1 MLTDPNKR
9 LTAGEVLSH
18 PWVSNLAPN
27 SAEIVL
33 ELNIQNLVS
42 FKKFN
47 NIKKAALTY
56 IASRLKDEEIKNLK
70 EIFNTLDKDN
80 NGSLTLEEVRTGIEK
95 LKDCKDLNFE
105 EVFKSIDTDGSGVIN
120 YTEFLAATMD
130 QKLYMKEERLYEA
143 FKVFDKDNSGKISA
157 EEIKSII
164 QDENMSLDKAKELIK
179 TFDTNGDGEI
189 DYNEFITMM
198 SKAEI

>member
-33 ELNIQNLVS
+33 ELNVQNLVS

>member
-1 MLTDPNKR
+1 
-9 LTAGEVLSH
+9 
-18 PWVSNLAPN
+18 
-27 SAEIVL
+27 
-33 ELNIQNLVS
+33 LVA

-56 IASRLKDEEIKNLK
+56 IATRLKDEEIKNLK

-80 NGSLTLEEVRTGIEK
+80 NGSLTLEEVKAGVEE
-95 LKDCKDLNFE
+95 LKGGKEIDFE

-157 EEIKSII
+157 EEIKMII
-164 QDENMSLDKAKELIK
+164 NDENLSMEKAKDLIK